1 MSFWQNIR
9 LRYARFNT
17 LEKLIAIMV
26 VIFVVPLLLNTFF
39 FLFNRSFLGWLTFFE
54 LSAELQTTLLRPWT
68 LITYGFFHGSLGHI
82 FWNMLLLYIAGGLML
97 NLFQEK
103 LLLNT
108 FFVGIIAGGVIY
120 LLSYNFF
127 PVFKSASSVLV
138 GSSAGVM
145 AVLVF
150 MASYMPNSP
159 VRVFMFNIP
168 LKYIALLFIFLDVVQ
183 IPTSNAGGHIAHLG
197 GAFWGYFYQREF
209 LKGNDIGGWF
219 MRMVAAIQS
228 VFRASKPVKKRSTKN
243 TRSSKNSHGVDQKK
257 VDAILDK
264 IAASGYES
272 LTKSEKEY
280 LFRVL
285 YITYRELSISRTAN
299 IN

>member
-1 MSFWQNIR
+1 MNLWQNMR
-9 LRYARFNT
+9 LRYAKLNV
-17 LEKLIAIMV
+17 LEKLIAIMAML
-26 VIFVVPLLLNTFF
+26 FVVPLILNTLL
-39 FLFNRSFLGWLTFFE
+39 FLFNSTLSGWLAFFE
-54 LSAELQTTLLRPWT
+54 LSADINTALTRPWT

-97 NLFQEK
+97 NLFQER

-108 FFVGIIAGGVIY
+108 FFVGVVAGGLIY
-120 LLSYNFF
+120 LLSYNIF
-127 PVFKSASSVLV
+127 PAFQSKSSMLI

-159 VRVFMFNIP
+159 VRVFMFSVP

-183 IPTSNAGGHIAHLG
+183 IPTANAGGHIAHLG
-197 GAFWGYFYQREF
+197 GALWGYVYQREF
-209 LKGNDIGGWF
+209 LKGNDIGAWF
-219 MRMVAAIQS
+219 MRIVERLKSLFTKSKTIKKTHTPKRKTKS
-228 VFRASKPVKKRSTKN
+228 AS
-243 TRSSKNSHGVDQKK
+243 SSINQQK

-272 LTKSEKEY
+272 LTKAEKEY
-280 LFRVL
+280 LFR
-285 YITYRELSISRTAN
+285 AGKQ
-299 IN
+299 

>member
-1 MSFWQNIR
+1 MNLWQNMR
-9 LRYARFNT
+9 LRYAKLNV
-17 LEKLIAIMV
+17 LEKLIAIMAML
-26 VIFVVPLLLNTFF
+26 FVVPLILNTLL
-39 FLFNRSFLGWLTFFE
+39 FLFNSTLSGWLAFFE
-54 LSAELQTTLLRPWT
+54 LSADINTVLTRPWT

-97 NLFQEK
+97 NLFQER

-108 FFVGIIAGGVIY
+108 FFVGVVAGGLIY
-120 LLSYNFF
+120 LLSYNIF
-127 PVFKSASSVLV
+127 PAFQSKSSMLI

-159 VRVFMFNIP
+159 VRVFMFSVP

-183 IPTSNAGGHIAHLG
+183 IPTANAGGHIAHLG
-197 GAFWGYFYQREF
+197 GALWGYVYQREF
-209 LKGNDIGGWF
+209 LKGNDIGAWF
-219 MRMVAAIQS
+219 MRIVERLKS
-228 VFRASKPVKKRSTKN
+228 LFTKSKTIKKTHTAKRKTKSAP
-243 TRSSKNSHGVDQKK
+243 SSINQQK

-272 LTKSEKEY
+272 LTKAEKEY
-280 LFRVL
+280 LFR
-285 YITYRELSISRTAN
+285 AGKQ
-299 IN
+299 

>member
-1 MSFWQNIR
+1 MDFWQNIR
-9 LRYARFNT
+9 SRFIKLT
-17 LEKLIAIMV
+17 LLEKIIAVMALL
-26 VIFVVPLLLNTFF
+26 FVVPLLLNTFL
-39 FLFNRSFLGWLTFFE
+39 FLFNSSFSGWVSFFE
-54 LSAELQTTLLRPWT
+54 LSADWQKLIMRPWT
-68 LITYGFFHGSLGHI
+68 LITYGFFHGSLSHL

-97 NLFQEK
+97 NLFQTK

-108 FFVGIIAGGVIY
+108 FFVGIIAGGLIY
-120 LLSYNFF
+120 LLSYNSF
-127 PVFKSASSVLV
+127 PAFQNRSSALI

-159 VRVFMFNIP
+159 VRVFMFSVP

-183 IPTSNAGGHIAHLG
+183 IPSSNAGGHIAHLG
-197 GAFWGYFYQREF
+197 GALWGYLYQREF

-219 MRMVAAIQS
+219 MRWIDWIS
-228 VFRASKPVKKRSTKN
+228 SLFNTSRPTKN
-243 TRSSKNSHGVDQKK
+243 TTKKRRTTKASSGIDQKK

-272 LTKSEKEY
+272 LTKEEKEY
-280 LFRVL
+280 LFR
-285 YITYRELSISRTAN
+285 AGKQ
-299 IN
+299 

>member
-1 MSFWQNIR
+1 MNLWQNIR
-9 LRYARFNT
+9 LRYAKLNV
-17 LEKLIAIMV
+17 LEKLIAIMAV
-26 VIFVVPLLLNTFF
+26 LFVVPLILNTLL
-39 FLFNRSFLGWLTFFE
+39 FLFNSSFSGWLAFFE
-54 LSAELQTTLLRPWT
+54 LSADVNTALTRPWT
-68 LITYGFFHGSLGHI
+68 LITYGLFHGSLGHF

-97 NLFQEK
+97 NLFQER

-108 FFVGIIAGGVIY
+108 FFVGVVAGGLIY
-120 LLSYNFF
+120 LLSYNIF
-127 PVFKSASSVLV
+127 PAFQSKSSMLI

-159 VRVFMFNIP
+159 VRVFMFSVP

-197 GAFWGYFYQREF
+197 GALWGYVYQREF
-209 LKGNDIGGWF
+209 LKGNDIGAWF
-219 MRMVAAIQS
+219 MRIVERLKSLFTKSNTIKKTHTPKRKTKS
-228 VFRASKPVKKRSTKN
+228 AS
-243 TRSSKNSHGVDQKK
+243 SSINQQK

-272 LTKSEKEY
+272 LTKAEKEY
-280 LFRVL
+280 LFR
-285 YITYRELSISRTAN
+285 AGKQ
-299 IN
+299 

>member
-1 MSFWQNIR
+1 MGFWQNIR
-9 LRYARFNT
+9 IRFARFNT

-26 VIFVVPLLLNTFF
+26 VMFVVPLLLNTFF
-39 FLFNRSFLGWLTFFE
+39 FLFNSSFSGWLTFFE
-54 LSAELQTTLLRPWT
+54 LSADVQTTLVRPWT

-108 FFVGIIAGGVIY
+108 FFVGIITGGIVY
-120 LLSYNFF
+120 LLSYTIF
-127 PVFKSASSVLV
+127 PAFQSRSSMLI

-145 AVLVF
+145 AVLIF

-159 VRVFMFNIP
+159 VRVFMFSVP

-183 IPTSNAGGHIAHLG
+183 IPTANAGGHIAHLG
-197 GAFWGYFYQREF
+197 GALWGYVYQREF

-219 MRMVAAIQS
+219 IRMVNAFQS
-228 VFRASKPVKKRSTKN
+228 LFNASKTPKKRTTKRRASKTN
-243 TRSSKNSHGVDQKK
+243 TRVDQKK

-264 IAASGYES
+264 IAVSGYES
-272 LTKSEKEY
+272 LTKAEKEY
-280 LFRVL
+280 LFR
-285 YITYRELSISRTAN
+285 AGKQ
-299 IN
+299 